1 MTLWTSRPERAEE
14 SVDPQPIR
22 HSGGVRAAAH
32 DQLIGGLTAIEP
44 QTISLG
50 IIDTEFT
57 G

>member
-22 HSGGVRAAAH
+22 HSGRVRAAAH
-32 DQLIGGLTAIEP
+32 DQLIGGLTAIES

-57 G
+57 R